1 MLPLA
6 LFMGCQ
12 IIQVRLVRPQSGHCM
27 IGLKRNGIAV
37 ESLSLKNRKAMSRF
51 PARTVYRLHA
61 IGYLHRG
68 IRPQNVV
75 STAMGLP
82 SLPVPN
88 YLRATWIL
96 NLPKRRILPS
106 SYTTALGLR
115 VSPNLSMSSQ
125 PHVLTME
132 C

>member
-12 IIQVRLVRPQSGHCM
+12 IIQVRLVRPQSGHYM
-27 IGLKRNGIAV
+27 IRNSIAV
-37 ESLSLKNRKAMSRF
+37 ESPSLKNRKAMSQF
-51 PARTVYRLHA
+51 PARTVYQLHA

-88 YLRATWIL
+88 
-96 NLPKRRILPS
+96 
-106 SYTTALGLR
+106 
-115 VSPNLSMSSQ
+115 
-125 PHVLTME
+125 
-132 C
+132 